1 MSSKIKIKSTGTKKH
16 KKICDAYV
24 PGFVGE
30 YGVEK
35 IKISSYMISLKEDS
49 LFTKKSD
56 NYQVTEW
63 PNGEGYDLFLD
74 RANGSTQ
81 TMSLHHVEV
90 GVFLKLLMEAGAIT
104 DGILLNDFDLDD

>member
-49 LFTKKSD
+49 LFQKD
-56 NYQVTEW
+56 IYVNYF
-63 PNGEGYDLFLD
+63 LFL
-74 RANGSTQ
+74 
-81 TMSLHHVEV
+81 
-90 GVFLKLLMEAGAIT
+90 LLIT
-104 DGILLNDFDLDD
+104 FYKIFK